1 MTLIAV
7 SQDIPLAH
15 YNLLL
20 YFASAFSIIAFV
32 AFIFHT
38 KYTLKKSVVY
48 TAIFF
53 SFFYY
58 LAYSKANKFYAL
70 EKDGDYLALSYVKPA
85 NNKQVL
91 VSDIQSVLF
100 GSANRGGNSC
110 FISLKTFQGKVYKS
124 TAISQKIEYCKNK
137 RKELLTI
144 INTKS

>member
-1 MTLIAV
+1 MTLISV

-38 KYTLKKSVVY
+38 KYTVKKSVVY

-58 LAYSKANKFYAL
+58 LAYSKTNKFYAL
-70 EKDGDYLALSYVKPA
+70 EKVGDYLALSYVKPA
-85 NNKQVL
+85 KNKQVL
-91 VSDIQSVLF
+91 VSDI
-100 GSANRGGNSC
+100 
-110 FISLKTFQGKVYKS
+110 
-124 TAISQKIEYCKNK
+124 
-137 RKELLTI
+137 
-144 INTKS
+144 